1 MMMLSALF
9 MARAAAMDFATYS
22 STSASDRFLRRLDA
36 FEMFDEDDDK
46 YITTTD
52 LEEMMNYL
60 HIWEET
66 NQPEGDSISRSEIDT
81 HVDEYY
87 DLWERVVATI
97 KALDVNN
104 DNTTSLTD
112 MRKVQHEMHL
122 AEANYDQWVH
132 ELQNAASSVGQSFDT
147 FSISHD
153 ELDAYALEQKTKF
166 KNRMDKAYHRLGGTY
181 SNDVTHTELR
191 EYAEQV
197 ALMMSF
203 FHDLAIQKH
212 FKPSGFDVDDAVVY
226 KTTFRNKTSDVDA
239 AAHAKYLE
247 VQAERAAIKTNTT
260 ADNIALINFQNWNGR
275 HENVDYDSIPDEE
288 L

>member
-1 MMMLSALF
+1 MLSFLF
-9 MARAAAMDFATYS
+9 MAQAYAMNFALHGATAAT
-22 STSASDRFLRRLDA
+22 DRFVRRLDA
-36 FEMFDEDDDK
+36 FQMFDENEDE
-46 YITTTD
+46 YITTAD
-52 LEEMMNYL
+52 LEDMMHYL

-66 NQPEGDSISRSEIDT
+66 NQPDGDSISRSEIDA
-81 HVDEYY
+81 HVSEYE
-87 DLWERVVATI
+87 DLWQRVVATI

-112 MRKVQHEMHL
+112 LRKVQHEMHL
-122 AEANYDQWVH
+122 AEENYDQWVL

-147 FSISHD
+147 FSITHG
-153 ELDAYALEQKTKF
+153 ELDIYANTTVMDF

-181 SNDVTHTELR
+181 HKDVTHTELR

-212 FKPSGFDVDDAVVY
+212 LKPSGFGVDDAVVY
-226 KTTFRNKTSDVDA
+226 KSTFHNKTSDVDA

-247 VQAERAAIKTNTT
+247 IKAERDAIKENTT
-260 ADNIALINFQNWNGR
+260 AIALINFQDWNGR
-275 HENVDYDSIPDEE
+275 HENVDYDMIPDEE